1 MGSSYEGV
9 FEGWEVAIAKK
20 LSSEFLAQHS
30 WLKVLY
36 LDDLVQ
42 ECLVQWYLARHTYQQ
57 GQGASPQT
65 YMAKVVRHRLHNI
78 LEEHLAEKRR
88 ADRSAMS
95 LETPVGEGEEERTLK
110 EVIPAAEESIEH
122 AASLRLDLE
131 RALEK
136 LTPLQRKLCTL
147 LWQGY
152 GVTEISAILN
162 KPRPTIYDE
171 MKRIRKVFTG
181 VGLEEYLA

>member
-9 FEGWEVAIAKK
+9 FEDWEVAIARK
-20 LSSEFLAQHS
+20 LSSEFLARHS
-30 WLKVLY
+30 WIKGIE

-42 ECLVQWYLARHTYQQ
+42 ECLLQWYLARHTYQQ
-57 GQGASPQT
+57 RKGASPQT

-88 ADRSAMS
+88 ADRMATS
-95 LETPVGEGEEERTLK
+95 LEASVGEGEATLK
-110 EVIPAAEESIEH
+110 EVIPIAGVGVEATT
-122 AASLRLDLE
+122 SLRLDLE
-131 RALEK
+131 QAMEK

-152 GVTEISAILN
+152 GVTEIGAILN
-162 KPRPTIYDE
+162 RPRPTIYDE
-171 MKRIRKVFTG
+171 MKRIRRVFADA
-181 VGLEEYLA
+181 GLDEYLA